1 MKGLPRHVFDHGV
14 AQTQGNKHSKGFDC
28 WDQLVAMVFAQLSDC
43 SSLRALEA
51 GFNGHS
57 THHYHLGTRPIRR
70 STLSD
75 ANAKRS
81 TKPFELTVK
90 WLMAQASRQ
99 LRRDS
104 QAMLYLLDSTS
115 LTLKGRGFDQ
125 WTQTT
130 ATRNTQGLK
139 LHLLVAAHEA
149 QPVWHSMTPANVNDI
164 DEARTLE
171 PEAGAIYVFD
181 KGYCDYNWWDQLDK
195 KGALFVT
202 RFKRNAALRVEERR
216 PIKEQ
221 DKDHVLRD
229 DLVRFAHK
237 HPSAKRKNHYQRPLR
252 YVEIARP
259 DHATPLVLATNDL
272 SSPAREIAQRYKDRW
287 QIELFFK
294 WIKQHLRIKRFLGRT
309 ENAVKIQVLTAL
321 ITYLLLALYKRRH
334 GLTASLWHVL
344 AELRVSLFNR
354 PETEAQ
360 MDRERRRRMT
370 EFHAK
375 QPGLF

>member
-14 AQTQGNKHSKGFDC
+14 AQTQSNKHSKGFDC

-43 SSLRALEA
+43 SSLRTLEA

-57 THHYHLGTRPIRR
+57 THHYHLGTSPIRR

-81 TKPFELTVK
+81 TKPFEFTVK

-125 WTQTT
+125 WTQAT
-130 ATRNTQGLK
+130 ATRHTQGLK

-171 PEAGAIYVFD
+171 PEAGAI
-181 KGYCDYNWWDQLDK
+181 
-195 KGALFVT
+195 
-202 RFKRNAALRVEERR
+202 
-216 PIKEQ
+216 
-221 DKDHVLRD
+221 
-229 DLVRFAHK
+229 
-237 HPSAKRKNHYQRPLR
+237 
-252 YVEIARP
+252 
-259 DHATPLVLATNDL
+259 
-272 SSPAREIAQRYKDRW
+272 
-287 QIELFFK
+287 
-294 WIKQHLRIKRFLGRT
+294 
-309 ENAVKIQVLTAL
+309 
-321 ITYLLLALYKRRH
+321 
-334 GLTASLWHVL
+334 
-344 AELRVSLFNR
+344 
-354 PETEAQ
+354 
-360 MDRERRRRMT
+360 
-370 EFHAK
+370 
-375 QPGLF
+375 